1 MAYLRLQIA
10 VVGAATV
17 GKSAFVQMIHSNGV
31 TFPKNYLM
39 TMGCDFIVKELQV
52 DDENTV
58 ELLIFD
64 VAGQKEYETM
74 MPTYVEHAAAFILMY
89 DVSNKLTFEACARW
103 IKAIKHV
110 NNDMIG
116 FLIANKM
123 DLADKAEVTERQGK
137 AFAHANQMKFYKCSA
152 LRGVGVHEPIDDI
165 AKLYLDAYNKRVEQ
179 LSQMK

>member
-10 VVGAATV
+10 VVGAPTV

-39 TMGCDFIVKELQV
+39 TTGCDFIVKEVQV
-52 DDENTV
+52 DEQNTV

-74 MPTYVEHAAAFILMY
+74 MPSYVEHAAAFILMY
-89 DVSNKLTFEACARW
+89 DVSNKVTFEACTRW
-103 IKAIKHV
+103 ISAIKHV

-116 FLIANKM
+116 FLMANKM
-123 DLADKAEVTERQGK
+123 DLADKSEVTERQGK
-137 AFAHANQMKFYKCSA
+137 DFANANQMKFYKCST
-152 LRGVGVHEPIDDI
+152 LRGVGVREPIEDI
-165 AKLYLDAYNKRVEQ
+165 ARLYLDAYNKRIEQ
-179 LSQMK
+179 LARVK